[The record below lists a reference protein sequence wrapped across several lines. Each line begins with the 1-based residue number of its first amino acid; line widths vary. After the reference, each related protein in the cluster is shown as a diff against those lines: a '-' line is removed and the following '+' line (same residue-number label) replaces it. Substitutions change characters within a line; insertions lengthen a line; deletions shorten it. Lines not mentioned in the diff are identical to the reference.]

1 MRQLT
6 GNESYRAI
14 DWMRQARLC
23 LESALALLRLD
34 PGAMPFAYQTRYI
47 SADVNRLCERIEP
60 SEQPRPVKAEAIGTG
75 AGEIAIEAGGFF
87 VASECFFGPGR
98 ETHQD
103 HRATRSRRGR
113 TPRVRTTAGRKAKAT

>member
-1 MRQLT
+1 MREIDRAILAPLHLNSKETPGINDMRQLT
-6 GNESYRAI
+6 DNESYRAI

-60 SEQPRPVKAEAIGTG
+60 V
-75 AGEIAIEAGGFF
+75 
-87 VASECFFGPGR
+87 
-98 ETHQD
+98 ET
-103 HRATRSRRGR
+103 T
-113 TPRVRTTAGRKAKAT
+113 